1 MDINSLL
8 FTCEHPKKITT
19 KDGRTMVVSCG
30 HCLSC
35 IVQKAHAKSNV
46 CAQQEKI
53 SKYTFFVTLTYNKD
67 YIPCA
72 YPVYLY
78 DDAQPS
84 RKQYIEL
91 YDEET
96 GELLG
101 SCYYPHK
108 KCKAIINRTDDKK
121 LHYARYSDVQKFI
134 KRLRRRIETS
144 KKSYNNEKIKYYSV
158 SEYGP
163 RTFRPHFH
171 ILLYLDSPELSQDLA
186 KIVRSCWT
194 NGFSYTTLSKGHATS
209 YVASYVNSVTS
220 LPKILQ
226 TSSTNPKCSHSSRLA
241 LPIFT
246 AEFKKIY
253 KNEPERLV
261 RSVEHRDGNGNV
273 SYSAPWCS
281 YKTFLFPKCFGFA
294 YKSTVERYATYNALY
309 TVGRYYGDRTIT
321 EYAELIQID
330 SLNGLLPKRI
340 ADPLLKNVDG
350 TYIVPTIDILKQ
362 RLYQLK
368 HYEKLCKEFDITPLQ
383 LTKIVE
389 RFYSALDY
397 ANLKE
402 MYEVIQ
408 HSSSILQPEDYE
420 LFSKVYVYQSHLLDD
435 EIDLNG
441 IIFEQKVLNDLYI
454 ASPMYQGIVSSRKL
468 SYQKSIKHK
477 VLNDL
482 NNIFL

>member
-1 MDINSLL
+1 MDINNLL
-8 FTCEHPKKITT
+8 FTCEHPKTIRT

-35 IVQKAHAKSNV
+35 IVQKQHSKSNV

-53 SKYTFFVTLTYNKD
+53 SKYTFFVTLTYNKEN
-67 YIPCA
+67 IPCA
-72 YPVYLY
+72 YPLYLF
-78 DDAQPS
+78 DDA
-84 RKQYIEL
+84 RRRQYIEL
-91 YDEET
+91 YDEDS
-96 GELLG
+96 GEFLG
-101 SCYYPHK
+101 SCYYPHR
-108 KCKAIINRTDDKK
+108 KCEAIIRRTDDKK
-121 LHYARYSDVQKFI
+121 LHYARYSDVQKFL
-134 KRLRRRIETS
+134 KRLRRKIETS
-144 KKSYNNEKIKYYSV
+144 KKIYNNEKIKYYSV

-171 ILLYLDSPELSQDLA
+171 ILLYFDSPELSQDLA
-186 KIVRSCWT
+186 ALVHQSWK
-194 NGFSYTTLSKGHATS
+194 NGYCFTTLSKGHVTS

-220 LPKILQ
+220 LPPIFQ

-241 LPIFT
+241 LPLFT
-246 AEFKKIY
+246 QEFKKIY
-253 KNEPERLV
+253 KYEPERLV
-261 RSVEHRDGNGNV
+261 RSIEHRDSYGNV

-281 YKTFLFPKCFGFA
+281 YKTYLFPKCQGYA
-294 YKSTVERYATYNALY
+294 YKSVSERYATYNLLS
-309 TVGRYYGDRTIT
+309 TIGRYYGKRTVS
-321 EYAELIQID
+321 EYAEIIMTD

-350 TYIVPTIDILKQ
+350 TYIVPTLDILKQ
-362 RLYQLK
+362 RIYQLK
-368 HYEKLCKEFDITPLQ
+368 HYDKLCKEFDITPLQ
-383 LTKIVE
+383 LSNIIQ

-408 HSSSILQPEDYE
+408 ESEHTMQPEDYE

-435 EIDLNG
+435 DVNVDG
-441 IIFEQKVLNDLYI
+441 IVFESSLLRVLYRN
-454 ASPMYQGIVSSRKL
+454 SPMYQGIVSSRKL

>member
-1 MDINSLL
+1 
-8 FTCEHPKKITT
+8 
-19 KDGRTMVVSCG
+19 MVVSCG

-53 SKYTFFVTLTYNKD
+53 SKYTFFVTLTYNKENV
-67 YIPCA
+67 PCA
-72 YPVYLY
+72 YPVYLF
-78 DDAQPS
+78 DDAQSS

-91 YDEET
+91 YDDQT

-108 KCKAIINRTDDKK
+108 KCKAIINRTDDNK
-121 LHYARYSDVQKFI
+121 LHYARFSDVQKFM

-144 KKSYNNEKIKYYSV
+144 KKPYSNEKIKYYAV

-186 KIVRSCWT
+186 ALVHQSWK
-194 NGFSYTTLSKGHATS
+194 NGYCYTTLSQGHATS
-209 YVASYVNSVTS
+209 YVASYVNSVVA
-220 LPKILQ
+220 LPAILQ
-226 TSSTNPKCSHSSRLA
+226 TSSTHPKCSHSSCLA

-246 AEFKKIY
+246 NEFKKIY

-261 RSVEHRDGNGNV
+261 RSVEHRDTNGHV

-281 YKTFLFPKCFGFA
+281 YKTFLFPKCPGFA
-294 YKSTVERYATYNALY
+294 YKSTCERYATFNALQAI
-309 TVGRYYGDRTIT
+309 VRYYGKRNIS
-321 EYAELIQID
+321 EYAELIQTD
-330 SLNGLLPKRI
+330 SLNGLLPLCI
-340 ADPLLKNVDG
+340 ADPLLKKVDG
-350 TYIVPTIDILKQ
+350 TYIVPTLDILKQ

-368 HYEKLCKEFDITPLQ
+368 HFEKLCKLFDITPLQ
-383 LTKIVE
+383 LCKIVE

-397 ANLKE
+397 ANLTD
-402 MYEVIQ
+402 MYKVIQ
-408 HSSSILQPEDYE
+408 ESEKVLQPSDYE
-420 LFSKVYVYQSHLLDD
+420 LFSKVFVYQSHLFD
-435 EIDLNG
+435 EDINING
-441 IIFEQKVLNDLYI
+441 NIFERNLINDLYLQ
-454 ASPMYQGIVSSRKL
+454 SPMYQNIVSSRKL

>member
-8 FTCEHPKKITT
+8 FTCEHPKKIIT
-19 KDGRTMVVSCG
+19 KDGRVMVVSCG

-46 CAQQEKI
+46 CAQQEKL
-53 SKYTFFVTLTYNKD
+53 SKYTFFVTLTYNPQN
-67 YIPCA
+67 IPCA
-72 YPVYLY
+72 YPVYLI

-121 LHYARYSDVQKFI
+121 LHYARYTDLQKFI

-144 KKSYNNEKIKYYSV
+144 KKSYNNEKIKYYAV

-163 RTFRPHFH
+163 KTYRPHFH
-171 ILLYLDSPELSQDLA
+171 ILLYFDCPELSQDLA
-186 KIVRSCWT
+186 ALVRSCWT
-194 NGFSYTTLSKGHATS
+194 YGYSYTTLSQGHVTS
-209 YVASYVNSVTS
+209 YVASYVNSYVA
-220 LPKILQ
+220 LPSILQ
-226 TSSTNPKCSHSSRLA
+226 TSSTQPKSSHSSCLA
-241 LPIFT
+241 LPFFT
-246 AEFKKIY
+246 KEFKEIY

-261 RSVEHRDGNGNV
+261 RSIEHRDSKGYV
-273 SYSAPWCS
+273 SYTAPWS
-281 YKTFLFPKCFGFA
+281 GYKTYLFPKCPGFA
-294 YKSTVERYATYNALY
+294 YKSTCERYATYNALS
-309 TVGRYYGDRTIT
+309 TIVRYYGKRKIS
-321 EYAELIQID
+321 EYAELIQND

-340 ADPLLKNVDG
+340 ADPLLKKVDG
-350 TYIVPTIDILKQ
+350 TYIVPTFDILKQ
-362 RLYQLK
+362 RIYQLK
-368 HYEKLCKEFDITPLQ
+368 HYDKLCQVFAITPLQ
-383 LTKIVE
+383 LCNIVE
-389 RFYSALDY
+389 RFYTALDY
-397 ANLKE
+397 ANLTD
-402 MYEVIQ
+402 MYKVIEE
-408 HSSSILQPEDYE
+408 SEKVLQPSDYE
-420 LFSKVYVYQSHLLDD
+420 LFSKVFVYQTHLLDED
-435 EIDLNG
+435 INING
-441 IIFEQKVLNDLYI
+441 NIFERKIINDLYLD
-454 ASPMYQGIVSSRKL
+454 SPMYQNIVSSRKL

>member
-19 KDGRTMVVSCG
+19 KDGRSMVVSCG

-35 IVQKAHAKSNV
+35 IVQKAHSKSNV
-46 CAQQEKI
+46 CAQQEKL

-67 YIPCA
+67 NVPCA
-72 YPVYLY
+72 YPVYLI
-78 DDAQPS
+78 DDSQPS

-121 LHYARYSDVQKFI
+121 LHYARYTDLQKFI

-144 KKSYNNEKIKYYSV
+144 KKSYNNEKIKYYAV

-163 RTFRPHFH
+163 KTYRPHFH
-171 ILLYLDSPELSQDLA
+171 ILLYFDSSELSQDLA
-186 KIVRSCWT
+186 KIIRSCWSY
-194 NGFSYTTLSKGHATS
+194 GYSYTTLSQGHVTS
-209 YVASYVNSVTS
+209 YVASYVNSVVA
-220 LPKILQ
+220 LPAILQ
-226 TSSTNPKCSHSSRLA
+226 TSSTHPKSSHSSCLA
-241 LPIFT
+241 IPFFT
-246 AEFKKIY
+246 KEFKEIY
-253 KNEPERLV
+253 RNEPERLV
-261 RSVEHRDGNGNV
+261 RSIEHTDGNGHV
-273 SYSAPWCS
+273 SYSAPWSS
-281 YKTFLFPKCFGFA
+281 YKTYLFPKCPGYA
-294 YKSTVERYATYNALY
+294 YKSFCERYATYNALS
-309 TVGRYYGDRTIT
+309 TIVRYYGNRQIS
-321 EYAELIQID
+321 EYAELILTD
-330 SLNGLLPKRI
+330 CLNGLLPKRI
-340 ADPLLKNVDG
+340 ADPLLKKVDG
-350 TYIVPTIDILKQ
+350 TYIVPTLDILKQ

-368 HYEKLCKEFDITPLQ
+368 HYEKLCKEFAITPLQ
-383 LTKIVE
+383 LCNIVD

-397 ANLKE
+397 ANLTD
-402 MYEVIQ
+402 MYKVIQ
-408 HSSSILQPEDYE
+408 ESEKVLQPSDYE
-420 LFSKVYVYQSHLLDD
+420 LFSKVFVYQSHLLDED
-435 EIDLNG
+435 INING
-441 IIFEQKVLNDLYI
+441 IIFERNLINDLYLD
-454 ASPMYQGIVSSRKL
+454 SPMYQNIVSSRKI